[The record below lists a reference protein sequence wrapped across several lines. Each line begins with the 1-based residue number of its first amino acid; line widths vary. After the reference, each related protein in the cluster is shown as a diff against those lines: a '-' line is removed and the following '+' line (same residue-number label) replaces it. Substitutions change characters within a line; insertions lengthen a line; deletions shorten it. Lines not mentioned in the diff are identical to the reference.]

1 MRFIPSCKE
10 VSELL
15 SQAQDRP
22 LTLREKFALHV
33 HLPLCEACRNFRT
46 QLAAIRAA
54 VRRYIEKDDAS
65 RLM

>member
-1 MRFIPSCKE
+1 MRLMPSCRE

-33 HLPLCEACRNFRT
+33 HLPLCEACRNFRA
-46 QLAAIRAA
+46 QLGVLRAA
-54 VRRYIEKDDAS
+54 MRRYLDREDAA
-65 RLM
+65 R

>member
-1 MRFIPSCKE
+1 MNFMPTCRE
-10 VSELL
+10 ASELL

-46 QLAAIRAA
+46 QLDMLRTAM
-54 VRRYIEKDDAS
+54 RRYLDRDDVA
-65 RLM
+65 R

>member
-1 MRFIPSCKE
+1 MSLMPTCRE
-10 VSELL
+10 ASELL

-46 QLAAIRAA
+46 QLDVLRTAM
-54 VRRYIEKDDAS
+54 RRYLDRDDVA
-65 RLM
+65 R

>member
-1 MRFIPSCKE
+1 MRLIPSCRE

-33 HLPLCEACRNFRT
+33 HLPLCEACRNFRS
-46 QLAAIRAA
+46 QLPVLRAA
-54 VRRYIEKDDAS
+54 MRRYLDREDAA
-65 RLM
+65 R